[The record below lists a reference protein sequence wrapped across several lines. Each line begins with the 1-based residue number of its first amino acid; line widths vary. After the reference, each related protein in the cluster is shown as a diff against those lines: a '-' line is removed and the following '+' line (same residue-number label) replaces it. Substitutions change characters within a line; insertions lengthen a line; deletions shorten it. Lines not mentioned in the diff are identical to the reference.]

1 MFKLDKYQ
9 ILLKK
14 YYDNTVK
21 SHVHRNIWPITLTI
35 IFLIIYFFVEIPKHW
50 EKGFHFFYFMIMST
64 FLGYICYCFDNN
76 DNKIKKYA
84 DILLLFGSI
93 IFVIYLTFYSF
104 VSIQPNSQSAIIKG
118 ILFICIGFIIFLLM
132 KFRVPSDV
140 SIAIKEKNNNKNKS
154 WPSIGDTFKN
164 ILLVIV
170 AVIVILAILAGIVMI
185 TMYVGKPPPE
195 MFIFIIISM
204 LIIFSKLPHY
214 ISMNSDDD
222 DDDSGKKEAEKAE
235 KKKREAEKAEKKKRE
250 EDARREEEKA
260 KEEAEKAEKKR
271 EEDARREE
279 EKAKEEAEKAKEEAA
294 RISTIGKKRE
304 IERGGEGEENG
315 QKRKRAKTT
324 PFIIGGNDSMEGDE
338 GDEGKS
344 YFISIITEPIFM
356 VKDMAKIILCLFN
369 DRESLNKIKTLLSS
383 YVIHHSPGFLL
394 LGFSSIILYIWINYK
409 PLTKLRVL
417 IDSNS
422 KPLNK
427 EHVVAKAYYLYPSS
441 KGIPESE
448 NREYSFS
455 INGRLFIEQ
464 PLNLIDKEYNIID
477 YGGVPR
483 MTFNPKRQRIYIYTK
498 NGNTPTRV
506 HEIEYFDYQRWNH
519 FVFNYSHGTLDLFWN
534 SKLIASVNGIMPKMT
549 KDSII
554 VGENQGIHGGM
565 KHLRFRH
572 EPLTTLNIKGL
583 NIRRIL
589 KEKYNQIT
597 TKSILWFLDDF
608 LALHS
613 NRN

>member
-21 SHVHRNIWPITLTI
+21 LHVHRNIWPITLTI

-76 DNKIKKYA
+76 DNRIKKYA
-84 DILLLFGSI
+84 DVLLLFGSI

-132 KFRVPSDV
+132 KFRVPGLV
-140 SIAIKEKNNNKNKS
+140 SKRRKSEREKKNNKPWPT
-154 WPSIGDTFKN
+154 WPSIGDTLKN

-185 TMYVGKPPPE
+185 AMYVGKPPPE

-214 ISMNSDDD
+214 INLNYDDD
-222 DDDSGKKEAEKAE
+222 DDDSGKKDK
-235 KKKREAEKAEKKKRE
+235 
-250 EDARREEEKA
+250 
-260 KEEAEKAEKKR
+260 
-271 EEDARREE
+271 
-279 EKAKEEAEKAKEEAA
+279 
-294 RISTIGKKRE
+294 I
-304 IERGGEGEENG
+304 
-315 QKRKRAKTT
+315 KTT
-324 PFIIGGNDSMEGDE
+324 FIGGNDSMEGDE
-338 GDEGKS
+338 GDKGKS

-455 INGRLFIEQ
+455 ISGRLFIEQ

-608 LALHS
+608 IALHS